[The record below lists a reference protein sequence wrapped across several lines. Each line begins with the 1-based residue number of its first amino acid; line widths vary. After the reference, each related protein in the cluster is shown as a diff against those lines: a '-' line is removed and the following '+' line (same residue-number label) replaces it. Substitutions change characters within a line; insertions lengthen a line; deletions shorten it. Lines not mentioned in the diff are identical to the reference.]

1 MAKKQFPKLAQRLY
15 SSPSDETPML
25 PNKEMTKPCEVNDET
40 STDPFPY
47 FQCLT
52 LQCDPSTLNHSTDD
66 NGDKILLIDT

>member
-1 MAKKQFPKLAQRLY
+1 
-15 SSPSDETPML
+15 ML
-25 PNKEMTKPCEVNDET
+25 PNKEMTKPCEVNLNDET